1 VSALQQGT
9 PAVKGVRPEALYRVA
24 VVAPVLCC
32 VFSGFAII
40 GRQGRGWVELGYWP
54 SIAFHDVIDWW
65 VGHPIS
71 SNRLAAGLLNLIGNS
86 ESDDLTEKKMA
97 MLSAVVHWLVDGIPL
112 SIWLVM
118 VFPILWFLILRVTFR
133 VVGSLTRSH

>member
-1 VSALQQGT
+1 M
-9 PAVKGVRPEALYRVA
+9 
-24 VVAPVLCC
+24 
-32 VFSGFAII
+32 
-40 GRQGRGWVELGYWP
+40 
-54 SIAFHDVIDWW
+54 
-65 VGHPIS
+65 
-71 SNRLAAGLLNLIGNS
+71 AAGLLNLIGNS